1 MAEVEEKGKR
11 GGEGG
16 WKEVCVCVRGGG
28 EFGFQWASC
37 GKKKRGKASKCAV
50 HVGGGCGVHQVTM
63 FWLGR
68 LSSLPHARA
77 LLSINQP

>member
-1 MAEVEEKGKR
+1 MAEVEEKGER

-16 WKEVCVCVRGGG
+16 VCVWAGVG
-28 EFGFQWASC
+28 FGFQWASC
-37 GKKKRGKASKCAV
+37 EKKKTGKASKCAV
-50 HVGGGCGVHQVTM
+50 HVGGGRGVHKVAM

-68 LSSLPHARA
+68 PSSLPHARA

>member
-1 MAEVEEKGKR
+1 MAEVEEKGKW

-16 WKEVCVCVRGGG
+16 WKEVWG
-28 EFGFQWASC
+28 EDLDFSGHLVEE
-37 GKKKRGKASKCAV
+37 KKRGKASKCAV
-50 HVGGGCGVHQVTM
+50 HVGGGRGVHKVAM

-68 LSSLPHARA
+68 PSSLRHAGA